1 MNDRI
6 KNETRVLW
14 DKCFSEED
22 KRFVDFY
29 FEKRYNE
36 NDNIFIEKDGKV
48 VSALQLISYPF
59 SYYGKTIGCSYL
71 SGCCTDPDYRSQ
83 GLMNDLI
90 IKALKQA
97 KNNGACFAALIP
109 ASESLFNYYA
119 GTNFVTTFDYSKIRI
134 NLSHKD
140 SETQSHNVNE
150 SLGQKSSVSISVF
163 GSESVSES
171 ESESESDFYE
181 VYEYF
186 NNKMRARNCCIQ
198 HNEYDFKVITDD
210 LELFDNHLLVA
221 KYGEDI
227 CGLAFCYLRNGEI
240 YIKDVF
246 AESSAIFSDLISAAK
261 TVKSQKSKVKSSA
274 SKSVSESVSESVSIN
289 ILVPPVAGQKTHRL
303 GMARLIDAET
313 MLRLYAMS
321 HPKMKMEISLVDTIL
336 PENNGTYYINNGTL
350 DKKNSIGTNVVDI
363 EQLTQAL
370 FGYKTETLPEK
381 LKAFN
386 NQAAFMSLM
395 LD

>member
-36 NDNIFIEKDGKV
+36 NDNIFIEKNGKV

-134 NLSHKD
+134 NLSHQV
-140 SETQSHNVNE
+140 SESPSHRV
-150 SLGQKSSVSISVF
+150 SGQQSSVS
-163 GSESVSES
+163 VSEFG
-171 ESESESDFYE
+171 SESESDFYE

-198 HNEYDFKVITDD
+198 HDEYDFKVITDD

-246 AESSAIFSDLISAAK
+246 AESSAIFSNLISAAGK
-261 TVKSQKSKVKSSA
+261 MAKGESQKSKA
-274 SKSVSESVSESVSIN
+274 SESLSLSIN
-289 ILVPPVAGQKTHRL
+289 ILIPPVAGQKTHRL

>member
-36 NDNIFIEKDGKV
+36 NDNIFIENDGKV
-48 VSALQLISYPF
+48 VSALQL
-59 SYYGKTIGCSYL
+59 CSYL
-71 SGCCTDPDYRSQ
+71 SGCCTDPEYRSQ
-83 GLMNDLI
+83 GLMSELI
-90 IKALKQA
+90 VNALRQA

-134 NLSHKD
+134 NLSQ
-140 SETQSHNVNE
+140 QSTVN
-150 SLGQKSSVSISVF
+150 SQQSSVL
-163 GSESVSES
+163 VSEFESAS
-171 ESESESDFYE
+171 EFYE

-246 AESSAIFSDLISAAK
+246 AESSAIFSDLITVAK

-274 SKSVSESVSESVSIN
+274 SVSESVSVSIN

>member
-134 NLSHKD
+134 NLSQ
-140 SETQSHNVNE
+140 QSTVN
-150 SLGQKSSVSISVF
+150 SQQSSVL
-163 GSESVSES
+163 VSEFESAS
-171 ESESESDFYE
+171 EFYE

-246 AESSAIFSDLISAAK
+246 AESSAIFSDLISAAGK
-261 TVKSQKSKVKSSA
+261 MTKGESLKSKA
-274 SKSVSESVSESVSIN
+274 SESVSIN
-289 ILVPPVAGQKTHRL
+289 ILIPPVAGQKTHRL
-303 GMARLIDAET
+303 GMARLIDTET

>member
-1 MNDRI
+1 MDNNI
-6 KNETRVLW
+6 KNQTKALW

-36 NDNIFIEKDGKV
+36 QDNIHIEKDGKV
-48 VSALQLISYPF
+48 VSAMQLISYPF

-71 SGCCTDPDYRSQ
+71 SGCCTDPEYRSQ

-90 IKALKQA
+90 INALTQA

-109 ASESLFNYYA
+109 ATESLFNYYE
-119 GTNFVTTFDYSKIRI
+119 GTNFIPTFDYSKIRI
-134 NLSHKD
+134 KRQQTTDN
-140 SETQSHNVNE
+140 
-150 SLGQKSSVSISVF
+150 GQQTATISVF
-163 GSESVSES
+163 DNES
-171 ESESESDFYE
+171 EPETFYQ
-181 VYEYF
+181 VYDYF
-186 NNKMRARNCCIQ
+186 NTKMRSRNCCIQ
-198 HNEYDFKVITDD
+198 HDEYDFSVITED

-240 YIKDVF
+240 FIKDVF
-246 AESSAIFSDLISAAK
+246 AESSAIFSDLITAAAN
-261 TVKSQKSKVKSSA
+261 TFDN
-274 SKSVSESVSESVSIN
+274 ETIN
-289 ILVPPVAGQKTHRL
+289 IFLPPVPGQKTHKL
-303 GMARLIDAET
+303 GMARIIDAET
-313 MLRLYAMS
+313 MLRIYAMT
-321 HPKMKMEISLVDTIL
+321 HPKMKIEISIVDPIL
-336 PENNGTYYINNGTL
+336 THNNGTYYINNGVL

-370 FGYKTETLPEK
+370 FGYNIENLPEK
-381 LKAFN
+381 LQAFN
-386 NQAAFMSLM
+386 KQAAFMSLM

>member
-1 MNDRI
+1 MDNNI
-6 KNETRVLW
+6 KNQTKALW

-36 NDNIFIEKDGKV
+36 QDNIHIEKDGKV
-48 VSALQLISYPF
+48 VSAMQLISYPF

-90 IKALKQA
+90 IKALNQA

-109 ASESLFNYYA
+109 ATESLFNYYE
-119 GTNFVTTFDYSKIRI
+119 GTNFIPTFDYSKIRI
-134 NLSHKD
+134 KRQQTTDNGQ
-140 SETQSHNVNE
+140 QSVT
-150 SLGQKSSVSISVF
+150 ISVF
-163 GSESVSES
+163 DNES
-171 ESESESDFYE
+171 EPEAFYQ
-181 VYEYF
+181 VYDYF
-186 NNKMRARNCCIQ
+186 NTKMRNRNCCIQ
-198 HNEYDFKVITDD
+198 HDEYDFGVILKD

-240 YIKDVF
+240 FIKDVF
-246 AESSAIFSDLISAAK
+246 AESATIFGDLITAAAN
-261 TVKSQKSKVKSSA
+261 VFDNENV
-274 SKSVSESVSESVSIN
+274 N
-289 ILVPPVAGQKTHRL
+289 IIISPVPGQKTHKL
-303 GMARLIDAET
+303 GMARIIDAET
-313 MLRLYAMS
+313 MLRIYAMT
-321 HPKMKMEISLVDTIL
+321 HPKMKVEISIVDPIL
-336 PENNGTYYINNGTL
+336 THNNGTYYINNGVL

-370 FGYKTETLPEK
+370 FGYNIENLPEK
-381 LKAFN
+381 LHVFN
-386 NQAAFMSLM
+386 KQAAFMSLM

>member
-1 MNDRI
+1 MDNNI
-6 KNETRVLW
+6 KNQTRTLW

-36 NDNIFIEKDGKV
+36 QDNIHIEKDGKV
-48 VSALQLISYPF
+48 VSAMQLISYPF

-90 IKALKQA
+90 IKALTQA

-109 ASESLFNYYA
+109 ATESLFNYYE
-119 GTNFVTTFDYSKIRI
+119 GTNFIPTFDYSKIRI
-134 NLSHKD
+134 KRQQTTDN
-140 SETQSHNVNE
+140 
-150 SLGQKSSVSISVF
+150 GQQTATISVF
-163 GSESVSES
+163 DNES
-171 ESESESDFYE
+171 EPETFYQ
-181 VYEYF
+181 VYDYF
-186 NNKMRARNCCIQ
+186 NTKMRSRNCCIQ
-198 HNEYDFKVITDD
+198 HDEYDFSVITGD

-240 YIKDVF
+240 FIKDVF
-246 AESSAIFSDLISAAK
+246 AESSAIFSDLITAAANIFDNE
-261 TVKSQKSKVKSSA
+261 T
-274 SKSVSESVSESVSIN
+274 IN
-289 ILVPPVAGQKTHRL
+289 IFLPPVPGQKTHKL
-303 GMARLIDAET
+303 GMARIIDAET
-313 MLRLYAMS
+313 MLRIYAMT
-321 HPKMKMEISLVDTIL
+321 HPKMKIEISIVDPIL
-336 PENNGTYYINNGTL
+336 THNNGTYYINNGML
-350 DKKNSIGTNVVDI
+350 DKKNSIGANVVDI

-370 FGYKTETLPEK
+370 FGYNIENLPEK
-381 LKAFN
+381 LQAFN
-386 NQAAFMSLM
+386 KQAAFMSLM

>member
-134 NLSHKD
+134 NLS
-140 SETQSHNVNE
+140 QQVNE
-150 SLGQKSSVSISVF
+150 TTSQQVSNSVISDF
-163 GSESVSES
+163 QQLIANSQQPS
-171 ESESESDFYE
+171 SDFYE
-181 VYEYF
+181 MYEYF

-274 SKSVSESVSESVSIN
+274 SVSESVSIN
-289 ILVPPVAGQKTHRL
+289 ILIPPVAGQKTHRL

>member
-1 MNDRI
+1 MDNNI
-6 KNETRVLW
+6 KNQTKALW

-36 NDNIFIEKDGKV
+36 QDNIHIEKDGKV
-48 VSALQLISYPF
+48 VSAMQLISYPF

-90 IKALKQA
+90 IKALNQA

-109 ASESLFNYYA
+109 ATESLFNYYE
-119 GTNFVTTFDYSKIRI
+119 GTNFIPIFDYSKIRI
-134 NLSHKD
+134 KRQQTDNGQ
-140 SETQSHNVNE
+140 QSVT
-150 SLGQKSSVSISVF
+150 ISVF
-163 GSESVSES
+163 DNES
-171 ESESESDFYE
+171 EPEAFYQ
-181 VYEYF
+181 VYDYF
-186 NNKMRARNCCIQ
+186 NTKMRNRNCCIQ
-198 HNEYDFKVITDD
+198 HDEYDFGVILKD

-240 YIKDVF
+240 FIKDVF
-246 AESSAIFSDLISAAK
+246 AESAAIFGDLITAAAN
-261 TVKSQKSKVKSSA
+261 VFDNENV
-274 SKSVSESVSESVSIN
+274 N
-289 ILVPPVAGQKTHRL
+289 IIISPVPGQKTHKL
-303 GMARLIDAET
+303 GMARIIDAET
-313 MLRLYAMS
+313 MLRIYAMT
-321 HPKMKMEISLVDTIL
+321 HPKMKVEISIVDPIL
-336 PENNGTYYINNGTL
+336 THNNGTYYINNGVL

-370 FGYKTETLPEK
+370 FGYNIENLPEK
-381 LKAFN
+381 LHVFN
-386 NQAAFMSLM
+386 KQAAFMSLM

>member
-1 MNDRI
+1 MNNRI

-171 ESESESDFYE
+171 ESESDFYE

-221 KYGEDI
+221 RYGEDI

-246 AESSAIFSDLISAAK
+246 AESSAIFSDLISAAGK
-261 TVKSQKSKVKSSA
+261 MTKGESQKSKA
-274 SKSVSESVSESVSIN
+274 SESVSIN

>member
-134 NLSHKD
+134 NLS
-140 SETQSHNVNE
+140 QQVNE
-150 SLGQKSSVSISVF
+150 TTSQQVSNSVISDF
-163 GSESVSES
+163 QQLIANSQQPTA
-171 ESESESDFYE
+171 DFYE

-246 AESSAIFSDLISAAK
+246 AESSAIFSDLISAAAQRFN
-261 TVKSQKSKVKSSA
+261 SQQPIANSQS
-274 SKSVSESVSESVSIN
+274 SIN
-289 ILVPPVAGQKTHRL
+289 ILIPPVPGQKTHRL

>member
-1 MNDRI
+1 MNNRI

-29 FEKRYNE
+29 FENRYNE

-171 ESESESDFYE
+171 VSNFYE

-246 AESSAIFSDLISAAK
+246 AESSAIFSDLITAAAQRFRVTESPSHQVTK
-261 TVKSQKSKVKSSA
+261 
-274 SKSVSESVSESVSIN
+274 SESVSESVSIN

-336 PENNGTYYINNGTL
+336 PENNGSYYINNGTL

>member
-1 MNDRI
+1 MDNNI
-6 KNETRVLW
+6 KNQTKALW

-36 NDNIFIEKDGKV
+36 QDNIHIEKDGKV
-48 VSALQLISYPF
+48 VSAMQLISYPF

-90 IKALKQA
+90 IKALNQA

-109 ASESLFNYYA
+109 ATESLFNYYE
-119 GTNFVTTFDYSKIRI
+119 GTNFIPTFDYSKIRI
-134 NLSHKD
+134 KRQQTTDNGQ
-140 SETQSHNVNE
+140 QSVT
-150 SLGQKSSVSISVF
+150 ISVF
-163 GSESVSES
+163 DNES
-171 ESESESDFYE
+171 EPEAFYQ
-181 VYEYF
+181 VYDYF
-186 NNKMRARNCCIQ
+186 NTKMRNRNCCIQ
-198 HNEYDFKVITDD
+198 HDEYDFGVILKD

-240 YIKDVF
+240 FIKDVF
-246 AESSAIFSDLISAAK
+246 AESAAIFGDLITAAAN
-261 TVKSQKSKVKSSA
+261 VFDNENV
-274 SKSVSESVSESVSIN
+274 N
-289 ILVPPVAGQKTHRL
+289 IIISPVPGQKTHKL
-303 GMARLIDAET
+303 GMARIIDAET
-313 MLRLYAMS
+313 MLRIYAMT
-321 HPKMKMEISLVDTIL
+321 HPKMKVEISIVDPIL
-336 PENNGTYYINNGTL
+336 THNNGTYYINNGVL

-370 FGYKTETLPEK
+370 FGYNIENLPEK
-381 LKAFN
+381 LHVFN
-386 NQAAFMSLM
+386 KQAAFMSLM

>member
-134 NLSHKD
+134 NLS
-140 SETQSHNVNE
+140 QQVNE
-150 SLGQKSSVSISVF
+150 TTSQQVSNSVISDF
-163 GSESVSES
+163 QQLIANSQQPS
-171 ESESESDFYE
+171 SDFYE

-210 LELFDNHLLVA
+210 MELFDNHLLVA

-246 AESSAIFSDLISAAK
+246 AESSAIFSDLITAAGK
-261 TVKSQKSKVKSSA
+261 MAKGESQKSK
-274 SKSVSESVSESVSIN
+274 VSESVSIN

>member
-1 MNDRI
+1 MDNNI
-6 KNETRVLW
+6 KNQTRTLW

-36 NDNIFIEKDGKV
+36 QDNIHIEKDGKV
-48 VSALQLISYPF
+48 VSAMQLISYPF

-71 SGCCTDPDYRSQ
+71 SGCCTDPEYRSQ

-90 IKALKQA
+90 IKALNQA

-109 ASESLFNYYA
+109 ASESLFNYYE
-119 GTNFVTTFDYSKIRI
+119 GTNFIPTFDYSKIRI
-134 NLSHKD
+134 KRQQPADNSQQ
-140 SETQSHNVNE
+140 TVT
-150 SLGQKSSVSISVF
+150 ISVF
-163 GSESVSES
+163 DDETDPET
-171 ESESESDFYE
+171 FYQ
-181 VYEYF
+181 VYDYF
-186 NNKMRARNCCIQ
+186 NSKMRARNCCIQ
-198 HNEYDFKVITDD
+198 HDEYDFGVITED

-246 AESSAIFSDLISAAK
+246 AESTAIFSDLITAAANIFDND
-261 TVKSQKSKVKSSA
+261 T
-274 SKSVSESVSESVSIN
+274 IN
-289 ILVPPVAGQKTHRL
+289 IIIPPVPGQKTHRL
-303 GMARLIDAET
+303 GMARIIDAET
-313 MLRLYAMS
+313 MLRIYAMS
-321 HPKMKMEISLVDTIL
+321 HPKMKIEISIVDPIITQ
-336 PENNGTYYINNGTL
+336 NNGTYYINNGEL
-350 DKKNSIGTNVVDI
+350 DKKNSIGANVVDI

-370 FGYKTETLPEK
+370 FGYNTENLPEK
-381 LKAFN
+381 LQAFN
-386 NQAAFMSLM
+386 KQAAFMSLM

>member
-1 MNDRI
+1 MRDRI
-6 KNETRVLW
+6 KNEIRVLW

-29 FEKRYNE
+29 FERRYNE
-36 NDNIFIEKDGKV
+36 DDNIFIEKDGKV
-48 VSALQLISYPF
+48 VSAMQLISYPF

-90 IKALKQA
+90 VKALHQA

-119 GTNFVTTFDYSKIRI
+119 GTNFVPTFDYSKIKI
-134 NLSHKD
+134 NLGQ
-140 SETQSHNVNE
+140 QSAV
-150 SLGQKSSVSISVF
+150 SSQQSSVL
-163 GSESVSES
+163 VSEF
-171 ESESESDFYE
+171 ESDFYE

-186 NNKMRARNCCIQ
+186 NDKMRSRNCCIQ
-198 HNEYDFKVITDD
+198 HDEYDFKVITED
-210 LELFDNHLLVA
+210 LKLFGNSLLVA
-221 KYGEDI
+221 KYGDDI
-227 CGLAFCYLRNGEI
+227 CGLAFCYLRNNEI
-240 YIKDVF
+240 YIKDFF
-246 AESSAIFSDLISAAK
+246 AESSAIFSDLITAAGK
-261 TVKSQKSKVKSSA
+261 MSKVESRKSNVKS
-274 SKSVSESVSESVSIN
+274 SESVSASVSIN

-313 MLRLYAMS
+313 MLRIYAMS
-321 HPKMKMEISLVDTIL
+321 HPKLKAEISLVDTIL
-336 PENNGTYYINNGTL
+336 PENNGTYYINNGVL
-350 DKKNSIGTNVVDI
+350 DKKNSIGSNVVDI

-370 FGYKTETLPEK
+370 FGYHTETLPEK

>member
-1 MNDRI
+1 MDNNI
-6 KNETRVLW
+6 KNQTKALW

-36 NDNIFIEKDGKV
+36 QDNIHIEKDGKV
-48 VSALQLISYPF
+48 VSAMQLISYPF

-90 IKALKQA
+90 IKALTQA

-109 ASESLFNYYA
+109 ATESLFNYYE
-119 GTNFVTTFDYSKIRI
+119 GTNFIPTFDYSKIRI
-134 NLSHKD
+134 KRQQTTDNGQQTASGCQIISHRVSK
-140 SETQSHNVNE
+140 SP
-150 SLGQKSSVSISVF
+150 SLQEDG
-163 GSESVSES
+163 EL
-171 ESESESDFYE
+171 DFYQ
-181 VYEYF
+181 VYDYF
-186 NNKMRARNCCIQ
+186 NTKMRSRNCCIQ
-198 HNEYDFKVITDD
+198 HDEYDFSVITED

-240 YIKDVF
+240 FIKDVF
-246 AESSAIFSDLISAAK
+246 AESSAIFSDLITAAAN
-261 TVKSQKSKVKSSA
+261 TFDN
-274 SKSVSESVSESVSIN
+274 ETIN
-289 ILVPPVAGQKTHRL
+289 IFLPPVPGQKTHKL
-303 GMARLIDAET
+303 GMARIIDAET
-313 MLRLYAMS
+313 MLRIYAMT
-321 HPKMKMEISLVDTIL
+321 HPKMKIEISIVDPIL
-336 PENNGTYYINNGTL
+336 THNNGTYYINNGVL

-370 FGYKTETLPEK
+370 FGYNIENLPEK
-381 LKAFN
+381 LQAFN
-386 NQAAFMSLM
+386 KQAAFMSLM

>member
-1 MNDRI
+1 MDNNI
-6 KNETRVLW
+6 KNQTRTLW

-36 NDNIFIEKDGKV
+36 QDNIHIEKDGKV
-48 VSALQLISYPF
+48 VSAMQLISYPF

-90 IKALKQA
+90 IKALTQA

-109 ASESLFNYYA
+109 ATESLFNYYE
-119 GTNFVTTFDYSKIRI
+119 GTNFIPTFDYSKIRI
-134 NLSHKD
+134 KRQQTDNGQQTVSGCQIISLQDYKTTRLQD
-140 SETQSHNVNE
+140 ETE
-150 SLGQKSSVSISVF
+150 I
-163 GSESVSES
+163 
-171 ESESESDFYE
+171 DFYQ
-181 VYEYF
+181 VYDYF
-186 NNKMRARNCCIQ
+186 NTKMRSRNCCIQ
-198 HNEYDFKVITDD
+198 HDEYDFSVITGD
-210 LELFDNHLLVA
+210 LELFDNLLLVA

-240 YIKDVF
+240 FIKDVF
-246 AESSAIFSDLISAAK
+246 AESSAIFSDLITAAAN
-261 TVKSQKSKVKSSA
+261 TFDN
-274 SKSVSESVSESVSIN
+274 ETIN
-289 ILVPPVAGQKTHRL
+289 IFLPPVPGQKTHKL
-303 GMARLIDAET
+303 GMARIIDAET
-313 MLRLYAMS
+313 MLRIYAMT
-321 HPKMKMEISLVDTIL
+321 HPKMKVEISIVDPIL
-336 PENNGTYYINNGTL
+336 THNNGTYYINNGVL

-370 FGYKTETLPEK
+370 FGYNIENLPEK
-381 LKAFN
+381 LQAFN
-386 NQAAFMSLM
+386 KQAAFMSLM

>member
-1 MNDRI
+1 MDNNI
-6 KNETRVLW
+6 KNQTKALW

-36 NDNIFIEKDGKV
+36 QDNIHIEKDGKV
-48 VSALQLISYPF
+48 VSAMQLISYPF

-90 IKALKQA
+90 IKALTQA

-109 ASESLFNYYA
+109 ATESLFNYYE
-119 GTNFVTTFDYSKIRI
+119 GTNFIPTFDYSKIRI
-134 NLSHKD
+134 KRQQTTDN
-140 SETQSHNVNE
+140 
-150 SLGQKSSVSISVF
+150 GQQTATISVF
-163 GSESVSES
+163 DNES
-171 ESESESDFYE
+171 ESETFYQ
-181 VYEYF
+181 VYDYF
-186 NNKMRARNCCIQ
+186 NTKMRSRNCCIQ
-198 HNEYDFKVITDD
+198 HDEYDFSVITED

-240 YIKDVF
+240 FIKDVF
-246 AESSAIFSDLISAAK
+246 AESSAIFSDLITAAANIFDNE
-261 TVKSQKSKVKSSA
+261 T
-274 SKSVSESVSESVSIN
+274 IN
-289 ILVPPVAGQKTHRL
+289 IFLPPVPGQKTHKL
-303 GMARLIDAET
+303 GMARIIDAET
-313 MLRLYAMS
+313 MLRIYAMT
-321 HPKMKMEISLVDTIL
+321 HPKMKIEISIVDPIL
-336 PENNGTYYINNGTL
+336 THNNGTYYINNGVL

-370 FGYKTETLPEK
+370 FGYNIENLPEK
-381 LKAFN
+381 LQAFN
-386 NQAAFMSLM
+386 KQAAFMSLM

>member
-134 NLSHKD
+134 NLS
-140 SETQSHNVNE
+140 QQVNE
-150 SLGQKSSVSISVF
+150 TTSQQVSNSVISDF
-163 GSESVSES
+163 QQLIANSQQPTA
-171 ESESESDFYE
+171 DFYE

-198 HNEYDFKVITDD
+198 HDEYDFKVITDD

-274 SKSVSESVSESVSIN
+274 SKSKSKSESESVSIN
-289 ILVPPVAGQKTHRL
+289 ILIPPVAGQKTHRL

>member
-171 ESESESDFYE
+171 VSNFYE

-246 AESSAIFSDLISAAK
+246 AESSAIFSDLITAAAQRFRVTESPSHQVTK
-261 TVKSQKSKVKSSA
+261 
-274 SKSVSESVSESVSIN
+274 SESVSESVSIN

-336 PENNGTYYINNGTL
+336 PENNGSYYINNGTL

>member
-36 NDNIFIEKDGKV
+36 NDNIFIERDGKV

-134 NLSHKD
+134 NLS
-140 SETQSHNVNE
+140 QQVNE
-150 SLGQKSSVSISVF
+150 TTSQQVSNSVISDF
-163 GSESVSES
+163 QQLIANSQQPS
-171 ESESESDFYE
+171 SDFYE

-198 HNEYDFKVITDD
+198 HDEYDFKVITDD

-246 AESSAIFSDLISAAK
+246 AESSAIFSDLISVAAQRFRV
-261 TVKSQKSKVKSSA
+261 TESPSHRVTKSV
-274 SKSVSESVSESVSIN
+274 SVSESVSVSIN

>member
-119 GTNFVTTFDYSKIRI
+119 GTNFVTTFDYSRIRI
-134 NLSHKD
+134 NLS
-140 SETQSHNVNE
+140 QQVNE
-150 SLGQKSSVSISVF
+150 TTSQQVSNSVISDF
-163 GSESVSES
+163 QQLIANSQQPT
-171 ESESESDFYE
+171 SDFYE

-246 AESSAIFSDLISAAK
+246 AESPAIFSDLITAANQRFN
-261 TVKSQKSKVKSSA
+261 SQQPIANSQS
-274 SKSVSESVSESVSIN
+274 SIN
-289 ILVPPVAGQKTHRL
+289 ILIPPVFGQKTHRL
-303 GMARLIDAET
+303 GMSRLIDAET
-313 MLRLYAMS
+313 MLRIYAIS
-321 HPKMKMEISLVDTIL
+321 HPKIKMELSLVDPIL
-336 PENNGTYYINNGTL
+336 TENNGTYYINNGVL
-350 DKKNSIGTNVVDI
+350 DKKNSIGSNVVDI

-370 FGYKTETLPEK
+370 FGYHTEMLPEK
-381 LKAFN
+381 LKIFN
-386 NQAAFMSLM
+386 NQAAFRSLM

>member
-1 MNDRI
+1 MDNNI
-6 KNETRVLW
+6 KNQTKALW

-36 NDNIFIEKDGKV
+36 QDNIHIEKDGKV
-48 VSALQLISYPF
+48 VSAMQLISYPF

-90 IKALKQA
+90 INALNQA

-109 ASESLFNYYA
+109 ATESLFNYYE
-119 GTNFVTTFDYSKIRI
+119 GTNFIPTFDYSKIRI
-134 NLSHKD
+134 KRQQTTDN
-140 SETQSHNVNE
+140 
-150 SLGQKSSVSISVF
+150 GQQTATISVF
-163 GSESVSES
+163 DNES
-171 ESESESDFYE
+171 EPETFYQ

-186 NNKMRARNCCIQ
+186 NTKMRSRNCCIQ
-198 HNEYDFKVITDD
+198 HDEYDFGVITGD

-240 YIKDVF
+240 FIKDVF
-246 AESSAIFSDLISAAK
+246 AESSAIFSDLITAAAQ
-261 TVKSQKSKVKSSA
+261 TFA
-274 SKSVSESVSESVSIN
+274 SESESESESESVSIN
-289 ILVPPVAGQKTHRL
+289 IIIPPVPGQKTHKL
-303 GMARLIDAET
+303 GMARIIDAET
-313 MLRLYAMS
+313 MLRIYAMT
-321 HPKMKMEISLVDTIL
+321 HPKMKVEISIVDPIL
-336 PENNGTYYINNGTL
+336 THNNGTYYINNGVL

-370 FGYKTETLPEK
+370 FGYNIENLPEK
-381 LKAFN
+381 LQAFN
-386 NQAAFMSLM
+386 KQAAFMSLM

>member
-134 NLSHKD
+134 NLS
-140 SETQSHNVNE
+140 QQVNE
-150 SLGQKSSVSISVF
+150 TTSQQVSNSVISDF
-163 GSESVSES
+163 QQLIANSQQPTA
-171 ESESESDFYE
+171 DFYE

-210 LELFDNHLLVA
+210 LVLFDNHLLVA

-274 SKSVSESVSESVSIN
+274 SKSESVSESESVSIN
-289 ILVPPVAGQKTHRL
+289 ILIPPVAGQKTHRL

>member
-97 KNNGACFAALIP
+97 KNSGACFAALIP

-134 NLSHKD
+134 NLS
-140 SETQSHNVNE
+140 QQVNE
-150 SLGQKSSVSISVF
+150 TTSQQVSNSVISDF
-163 GSESVSES
+163 QQLIANSQQPTA
-171 ESESESDFYE
+171 DFYE

-246 AESSAIFSDLISAAK
+246 AESSAIFSDLISAAAQRFN
-261 TVKSQKSKVKSSA
+261 SQQPIANSQS
-274 SKSVSESVSESVSIN
+274 SIN
-289 ILVPPVAGQKTHRL
+289 ILIPPVPGQKTHRL

-386 NQAAFMSLM
+386 NLAAFMSLM